1 MASPGADTGKQ
12 VFVRRV
18 TLVLVLLIAVVVVL
32 DVAAMVTGDRLLN
45 AVLGAVSLAAL
56 LGMLSA
62 RRLNARGEPERALE
76 RAFLVGAALVVG
88 VALIAKAENTT
99 SALGLGVFVLLVGPR
114 VLPRERLDRWVY
126 SSIALYMIV
135 AGIEIIDP
143 AFRLQGD
150 AGGNESFRY
159 LVYAALAA
167 FALAGAREFRKFP
180 IGSKLSIGFILA
192 ALGPFAI
199 YSQLNRAALEER
211 ELAALD
217 AHLEVQAER
226 LAAAIDG
233 GLVRI
238 YDTVRW
244 LAEDDALAQALDGG
258 GRASEAVLERWSSRV
273 IAGDQRAWVGAFVVD
288 ASDEVVARVG

>member
-167 FALAGAREFRKFP
+167 FA
-180 IGSKLSIGFILA
+180 
-192 ALGPFAI
+192 
-199 YSQLNRAALEER
+199 
-211 ELAALD
+211 D
-217 AHLEVQAER
+217 A
-226 LAAAIDG
+226 
-233 GLVRI
+233 
-238 YDTVRW
+238 
-244 LAEDDALAQALDGG
+244 
-258 GRASEAVLERWSSRV
+258 GRATGV
-273 IAGDQRAWVGAFVVD
+273 I
-288 ASDEVVARVG
+288 